1 MPTAAYSFI
10 DIAVLDA
17 VRSRFAAG
25 DAIVILSL
33 DLGEVIWANGPGA
46 SLFGHDDIEAIVGAQ
61 SGLSSAAKRQ
71 IMASR
76 GYPEIGS
83 NRAIMVR
90 MAQGMGS
97 RAVLFSASAVSL
109 PDGDR
114 AIMLVMPTGM
124 SSETENDT
132 ATRAISGFTQP
143 GHLVAFL
150 DGTGNVAASSR
161 GFPELE
167 IAPAVLQQ
175 LVADVASEPDRLVKR
190 IIPSGS
196 GSLPAGIA
204 RLREHPACHLL
215 VVVDEAQF
223 SSGEPETQAR
233 ADEPEIAPVPL
244 EYLEEI
250 PAEAA
255 GRWEAG
261 STAAETVEEAHAQT
275 SDGAQ
280 VPPPEPD
287 TGEHLDRLD
296 TGTSEDEAGK
306 DTAASPVSQ
315 AVFELSP
322 DGTEE
327 PEQRGDLEVLADSK
341 NAADTQLETAPPESL
356 GPLMPQS
363 AETAEEAIPA
373 VEARTA
379 DEITAGVAEPSC
391 QQVPTPSEEPNT
403 SGEEPQAIGKTPS
416 IAEEVPPQE
425 AVAETD
431 VASPDEPAGEVPAP
445 AIDRGAAP
453 LRFVWKTDA
462 NGRFSAISPEFV
474 AAVGLTESE
483 ILGRAFAEISDG
495 LQLDPEREIAGLL
508 ERRDTWSGRSVLW
521 PVKGSNLRV
530 PVDLAALPS
539 YSRDRTFEGFR
550 GFGVARPA
558 DAVIAPETEDPAK
571 PLAETEAPSA
581 EAEAASAE
589 HPGRGPSSG
598 EGQPTDP
605 FRGEVPA
612 LAIAPQPD
620 RRVSDKIIRLYEHRP
635 PAAEKGLS
643 PVERTTFREIGE
655 RLRKDGGIDE
665 QDRSK
670 SADKPEPAS
679 SPRAPAAASS
689 HAKPHEGPSAD
700 EVIAAVAP
708 PEIAQ
713 TTEAALHETAPTE
726 PAMAEAEDLIAD
738 EAPAV
743 VSSESTD
750 QDASSGDD
758 RPGEAIAEE
767 SPLPEPDSLQPI
779 EEDRESDAEAAR
791 SDSADR
797 LAEDVVSPSPHA
809 EGDEIEAPVSSP
821 EARYGTE
828 PASDPVDVAESAALE
843 QPEPASVPDQ
853 DVPPGEPATE
863 AETARDGSAGQESIL
878 SHLPV
883 PILVHAAD
891 VLHYANEEFLTLT
904 GYTSLEQLEEAGGL
918 GTLFA
923 ERYGDASDESDRMLR
938 MRTADGLEFPIEAV
952 LRSVPW
958 NGGHALMLLVRQ
970 TGEEAPSGPSA
981 HESDLD
987 TLKARLAEMRAI
999 VDTATDGVIL
1009 ITREGAIRSISRPAE
1024 ALFGYDSDEVS
1035 GKAFISLFAIE
1046 SQRTARDYLNSLAQQ
1061 GVASVLNDGREVI
1074 GRESQGRFIPLF
1086 MTIGSLPDSSGYCAV
1101 VRDITPWK
1109 RAEEE
1114 LTQARALA
1122 ERASSQK
1129 SEFLARISHEI
1140 RTPLNAIIG
1149 FSELV
1154 LGERFGPIGND
1165 RYRDYLQDINRSGN
1179 HVLELVN
1186 DLLDIS
1192 KIEAGEQEMSYEAV
1206 SLNETLAQTVAMMQP
1221 QANRERV
1228 IIRSSFTSRLPEVVA
1243 DPRSVR
1249 QIALNLLSNA
1259 VRYTQAGGQVIIST
1273 AHEPSGDVV
1282 IRVRDTGIG
1291 MSPAEIEQALKPFK
1305 QINALKRPRGDGT
1318 GLGLPL
1324 TKAMVEANRARFSI
1338 NSTPGEGTL
1347 VEVTFPATRVLAN

>member
-25 DAIVILSL
+25 DAILILSL
-33 DLGEVIWANGPGA
+33 DLEEVIWANGPGA
-46 SLFGHDDIEAIVGAQ
+46 SLFGHDDIEAIVGAK

-83 NRAIMVR
+83 DRAILVR

-114 AIMLVMPTGM
+114 AIMLVIPAGV
-124 SSETENDT
+124 SSETEND
-132 ATRAISGFTQP
+132 AAARVISGFTQP
-143 GHLVAFL
+143 GHLVALL
-150 DGTGNVAASSR
+150 DEMGNVSASSR
-161 GFPELE
+161 GFLELA

-196 GSLPAGIA
+196 GNLPAGIA

-215 VVVDEAQF
+215 VVVDEAQLA
-223 SSGEPETQAR
+223 SGEAVTEER
-233 ADEPEIAPVPL
+233 ADEPEMAPVPL

-261 STAAETVEEAHAQT
+261 STAAETVQEAHAQT
-275 SDGAQ
+275 WDIAQ
-280 VPPPEPD
+280 APPADPE
-287 TGEHLDRLD
+287 TGEHSDDLNASA
-296 TGTSEDEAGK
+296 SEDEAGE

-315 AVFELSP
+315 AVLPQSTDESA
-322 DGTEE
+322 GAEE
-327 PEQRGDLEVLADSK
+327 PKQRGDLEVLTGPK
-341 NAADTQLETAPPESL
+341 NATDTQLDTAPPEAL
-356 GPLMPQS
+356 GPLMPEA
-363 AETAEEAIPA
+363 AEGAIPA

-379 DEITAGVAEPSC
+379 DEIAVGVAEPSY
-391 QQVPTPSEEPNT
+391 QQVVETPTPSEGPKT
-403 SGEEPQAIGKTPS
+403 SGKEPQAIECA
-416 IAEEVPPQE
+416 IAEEV
-425 AVAETD
+425 
-431 VASPDEPAGEVPAP
+431 SPHEIAADTVESRSGEPADEPSTAP
-445 AIDRGAAP
+445 AIDRAAAP

-462 NGRFSAISPEFV
+462 GGRFSAISPEFV

-483 ILGRAFAEISDG
+483 ILGRAFAEISEG

-571 PLAETEAPSA
+571 PPA
-581 EAEAASAE
+581 EAEAASAKH
-589 HPGRGPSSG
+589 HPGRERSSG

-635 PAAEKGLS
+635 PAAERGLS

-665 QDRSK
+665 QGRSRA
-670 SADKPEPAS
+670 ADKPQAETELAS
-679 SPRAPAAASS
+679 SPRAPAAADS
-689 HAKPHEGPSAD
+689 HAEPYEGPSAD
-700 EVIAAVAP
+700 EVVAEVAP
-708 PEIAQ
+708 VEPEIAQ
-713 TTEAALHETAPTE
+713 TTHPALHETAPAE
-726 PAMAEAEDLIAD
+726 PDMAQPENLIAD
-738 EAPAV
+738 EVPAV
-743 VSSESTD
+743 ESSQSAD
-750 QDASSGDD
+750 QDAISDD
-758 RPGEAIAEE
+758 EGPAEAIAEE
-767 SPLPEPDSLQPI
+767 TPLPESDVLQAP
-779 EEDRESDAEAAR
+779 EEAQDADAEVAPSDTADQAA
-791 SDSADR
+791 
-797 LAEDVVSPSPHA
+797 AEHVPPGPQA

-821 EARYGTE
+821 DSRDAN
-828 PASDPVDVAESAALE
+828 
-843 QPEPASVPDQ
+843 EPASVPDE
-853 DVPPGEPATE
+853 DAPPHDPPAE
-863 AETARDGSAGQESIL
+863 AETAHDDGSAGQESIL
-878 SHLPV
+878 AHLPV
-883 PILVHAAD
+883 PILIHAAD

-958 NGGHALMLLVRQ
+958 KGGHALMLLVRQ
-970 TGEEAPSGPSA
+970 TGEEAPSGPPA
-981 HESDLD
+981 HESDPD

-1024 ALFGYDSDEVS
+1024 ALFGYDSDELS

-1228 IIRSSFTSRLPEVVA
+1228 IIRSSFTSRLPDVVA